1 MLLSPKQFR
10 NFKLTLLL
18 SHGKP
23 ISKVRIIKELS
34 CSEPTLTRALREL
47 RDLYCADIRFSKIGN
62 TYQLVD
68 SGMLTKKDVKRIEEL
83 LAHHLSLKADEAISH
98 VFLDK
103 EKKKPVS
110 LSLRMSVIR
119 KIDGLAH
126 RLETTR
132 SDVVEMVVDRFIEKL
147 MREAMNRELS
157 ERRVP

>member
-10 NFKLTLLL
+10 NFRLTLLL
-18 SHGKP
+18 SHEKP
-23 ISKVRIIKELS
+23 VSKVRMIRELN
-34 CSEPTLTRALREL
+34 CSESTLTRALREL
-47 RDLYCADIRFSKIGN
+47 RDLYCADIRFSKMGN

-68 SGMLTKKDVKRIEEL
+68 KGTLTKKDVRRIEEL
-83 LAHHLSLKADEAISH
+83 LIQNNSLKAEEAISH

-119 KIDGLAH
+119 KIDGLAN

-132 SDVVEMVVDRFIEKL
+132 SDVVEMVVDRFMETLQK
-147 MREAMNRELS
+147 EAMDVGSQKR
-157 ERRVP
+157 

>member
-1 MLLSPKQFR
+1 MLLNPKQFR

-23 ISKVRIIKELS
+23 VSKVKIIRELN

-47 RDLYCADIRFSKIGN
+47 RDLYCADIRFSKMGN

-68 SGMLTKKDVKRIEEL
+68 KGMLTKKDVKRIEEL
-83 LAHHLSLKADEAISH
+83 LVQHLSLKAEEAISH

-103 EKKKPVS
+103 EKKKPIS
-110 LSLRMSVIR
+110 LSLRMSVLR
-119 KIDGLAH
+119 KIDGLAN

-132 SDVVEMVVDRFIEKL
+132 SEVVEMVVDQFIEKL
-147 MREAMNRELS
+147 LKENMNGSVSKRQI
-157 ERRVP
+157 P

>member
-1 MLLSPKQFR
+1 MLLNPKQFR

-23 ISKVRIIKELS
+23 ISKTRIIRELN

-47 RDLYCADIRFSKIGN
+47 RDLYCADIRFSKMGS

-68 SGMLTKKDVKRIEEL
+68 KGMLTKKDVRRIEEL
-83 LAHHLSLKADEAISH
+83 LVQHLSSKPEDAASH

-103 EKKKPVS
+103 EKKKPIS

-119 KIDGLAH
+119 KIDGLAN

-132 SDVVEMVVDRFIEKL
+132 SEVVEMVVDRFIDNLLKETV
-147 MREAMNRELS
+147 NGNS
-157 ERRVP
+157 SQRRVP

>member
-23 ISKVRIIKELS
+23 VSKVKIIRELH

-62 TYQLVD
+62 TYQLID
-68 SGMLTKKDVKRIEEL
+68 KGMLTKKDVRRIEEL
-83 LAHHLSLKADEAISH
+83 LAQHLSLHAEEVTSH

-103 EKKKPVS
+103 EKKKSIS

-119 KIDGLAH
+119 KIDGLAN

-132 SDVVEMVVDRFIEKL
+132 SEVVEMVVDGFIETLLKETL
-147 MREAMNRELS
+147 NS
-157 ERRVP
+157 EPTKQRSP

>member
-1 MLLSPKQFR
+1 MLLNPKQFR

-23 ISKVRIIKELS
+23 VSKVKIIRELN

-47 RDLYCADIRFSKIGN
+47 RDLYCADIRFSKMGN

-68 SGMLTKKDVKRIEEL
+68 KGMLAKKDVKRIEEL
-83 LAHHLSLKADEAISH
+83 LVQHLSFKAEEATSH

-103 EKKKPVS
+103 EKKKPIS
-110 LSLRMSVIR
+110 LSLRMSVLR
-119 KIDGLAH
+119 KIDGLAN

-132 SDVVEMVVDRFIEKL
+132 SEVVEMVVDQFIEKL
-147 MREAMNRELS
+147 LKENMNGS
-157 ERRVP
+157 ISKRRIP

>member
-1 MLLSPKQFR
+1 MLLNPKQFR

-23 ISKVRIIKELS
+23 ISKVRIIKELN

-47 RDLYCADIRFSKIGN
+47 RDLYCADIRFSKMGN

-68 SGMLTKKDVKRIEEL
+68 KGMLTKKDVRRIEEL
-83 LAHHLSLKADEAISH
+83 LAQHLSLKSEEATSH

-119 KIDGLAH
+119 KIDSLANQ
-126 RLETTR
+126 LETTR
-132 SDVVEMVVDRFIEKL
+132 SDIVEMVVDKFIEKL
-147 MREAMNRELS
+147 LKGAVKGNSSKR
-157 ERRVP
+157 

>member
-23 ISKVRIIKELS
+23 VSKVKIIRDLD

-47 RDLYCADIRFSKIGN
+47 RDLYCADIRFSKTGN

-68 SGMLTKKDVKRIEEL
+68 KGMLTKKDVRRIEEL
-83 LAHHLSLKADEAISH
+83 LAQHLNLKSEDTTSH

-119 KIDGLAH
+119 KIDSLAY

-132 SDVVEMVVDRFIEKL
+132 SDVVEMVVDRCIESL
-147 MREAMNRELS
+147 LETVERESSKRKG
-157 ERRVP
+157 P

>member
-23 ISKVRIIKELS
+23 VSKVRIIKELN

-47 RDLYCADIRFSKIGN
+47 RDFYCADIQFSKMGN

-68 SGMLTKKDVKRIEEL
+68 KGVLTKKDVRRIEEL
-83 LAHHLSLKADEAISH
+83 LVQHLSLKSEEATRH

-119 KIDGLAH
+119 KIDSLANH
-126 RLETTR
+126 LGTTR

-147 MREAMNRELS
+147 LKEAVKGS
-157 ERRVP
+157 SAKRRLP

>member
-18 SHGKP
+18 AHGKP
-23 ISKVRIIKELS
+23 VSKVKIIRELN

-68 SGMLTKKDVKRIEEL
+68 KGMLTKKDVRRIEEL
-83 LAHHLSLKADEAISH
+83 LVQHLSIKAEEATSH

-103 EKKKPVS
+103 EKKKSIS

-119 KIDGLAH
+119 KIDGLAN

-132 SDVVEMVVDRFIEKL
+132 SEVVETVVDRFIETL
-147 MREAMNRELS
+147 LHETMNCDS
-157 ERRVP
+157 SKQ

>member
-23 ISKVRIIKELS
+23 VSKVKIVQELD

-62 TYQLVD
+62 TYQLVEK
-68 SGMLTKKDVKRIEEL
+68 GMLTRKDVKRIEEL
-83 LAHHLSLKADEAISH
+83 LAQHLSLGAEETASH

-103 EKKKPVS
+103 EKKKSIS

-119 KIDGLAH
+119 KIDGLSN

-132 SDVVEMVVDRFIEKL
+132 SEIVEMMVDKFIDNL
-147 MREAMNRELS
+147 MQETMNNSSLKRKS
-157 ERRVP
+157 P

>member
-23 ISKVRIIKELS
+23 VSKARIIRELN

-47 RDLYCADIRFSKIGN
+47 RDLYCADIRFSKIGI

-68 SGMLTKKDVKRIEEL
+68 KGMLTKKDVKRIEEL
-83 LAHHLSLKADEAISH
+83 LAQHLSLKAEEATSH

-119 KIDGLAH
+119 KIDGLSH

-132 SDVVEMVVDRFIEKL
+132 SEIVEMVVDRFIEMLLKETL
-147 MREAMNRELS
+147 NS
-157 ERRVP
+157 ESPKQKMP

>member
-10 NFKLTLLL
+10 SFKLTLLL

-23 ISKVRIIKELS
+23 VSKVRIIGDLN

-68 SGMLTKKDVKRIEEL
+68 KGMLTKKDVRTIEEL
-83 LAHHLSLKADEAISH
+83 LAQHLSLKAEEATSH

-119 KIDGLAH
+119 KIDGLAN

-132 SDVVEMVVDRFIEKL
+132 SEVVEMVVDRFIETLLKETTNLDSPERKL
-147 MREAMNRELS
+147 
-157 ERRVP
+157 P

>member
-23 ISKVRIIKELS
+23 VSKVKIVQELN

-62 TYQLVD
+62 TYQLVEK
-68 SGMLTKKDVKRIEEL
+68 GLLTRKDVKRIEEL
-83 LAHHLSLKADEAISH
+83 LAQHLSLGSEETASH

-103 EKKKPVS
+103 EKKKSIS

-119 KIDGLAH
+119 KIDGLSN

-132 SDVVEMVVDRFIEKL
+132 SEIVEMVVDKFIDNL
-147 MREAMNRELS
+147 MKETMDNSSLKRKN
-157 ERRVP
+157 P

>member
-23 ISKVRIIKELS
+23 VSKAKIIQELN
-34 CSEPTLTRALREL
+34 CSEPTLIRALREL
-47 RDLYCADIRFSKIGN
+47 RDLYCADVQFSKIGN

-68 SGMLTKKDVKRIEEL
+68 KGMLTKKDVKRIEEL
-83 LAHHLSLKADEAISH
+83 LVQHLSLKAEEAISH

-119 KIDGLAH
+119 KIDGLSN

-132 SDVVEMVVDRFIEKL
+132 SEVVEMVVDRFIENLLKETINSNL
-147 MREAMNRELS
+147 PKRKN
-157 ERRVP
+157 P